1 MARILIIEDEDKLR
15 RALRRGLE
23 EVGYDVVA
31 VEDGESGLARAAG
44 EPFDCLILDLM
55 LPGRDGLQVLNALRT
70 AGCTTRVL
78 ILSARG
84 AIDDR
89 VRGLD
94 SGADDYLSKPFA
106 WSELLARVR
115 VCLRRGGAEGG
126 NSLRVGDLEL
136 DCIHRLL
143 ACGGPQVELTMRE
156 FELLEYLMRRAG
168 QVVSRDQLARN
179 VWRDPNAGL
188 TNVIDVYVNYVRKKL
203 EKAGSTILIRPVRGV
218 GYSLQD

>member
-23 EVGYDVVA
+23 EAGYDVVVA
-31 VEDGESGLARAAG
+31 EDAESGLARAAG

-55 LPGRDGLQVLNALRT
+55 LPGRDGLQVLNVLRT
-70 AGCTTRVL
+70 SGCTTPVL

-84 AIDDR
+84 EIDDR

-94 SGADDYLSKPFA
+94 CGADDYLPKPFA

-115 VCLRRGGAEGG
+115 VCLRRGTIEGG
-126 NSLRVGDLEL
+126 NSLRLGDLEL
-136 DCIHRLL
+136 DCIHRRLT
-143 ACGGPQVELTMRE
+143 CDGPQVELTMRE

-168 QVVSRDQLARN
+168 LVVSRDELARD

-188 TNVIDVYVNYVRKKL
+188 TNIIDVYVNYVRKKL
-203 EKAGSTILIRPVRGV
+203 EKAGSTVIIRPIRGV

>member
-1 MARILIIEDEDKLR
+1 MDRILIVEDEDKLR

-31 VEDGESGLARAAG
+31 AEDGESGLALAAG

-55 LPGRDGLQVLNALRT
+55 LPGRDGLLVLHALRM
-70 AGCTTRVL
+70 AGCTIPVL

-94 SGADDYLSKPFA
+94 SGADDYLAKPFA

-115 VCLRRGGAEGG
+115 VCLRRRGAGGS
-126 NSLRVGDLEL
+126 SLRVGDLEL
-136 DCIHRLL
+136 DCIHRRLT
-143 ACGGPQVELTMRE
+143 CGDPEVELTMRE

-168 QVVSRDQLARN
+168 QVVSRDQLARD
-179 VWRDPNAGL
+179 VWRDPHAGL

-203 EKAGSTILIRPVRGV
+203 EKTHSTVLIRPVRGV
-218 GYSLQD
+218 GYSLQG